1 MELNKKT
8 ILTGIVILSLLGLVS
23 WLFPTYRKT
32 LVENT
37 TLSTKNSE
45 LTTSLKNA
53 VTENSRLQKTINE
66 NWEYVKEPVLGPD
79 GKALLDGKG
88 NPIYKTRKTKAT
100 NIVILDE
107 KAKQTITELQT
118 TNKYLE
124 EQLAVYK
131 KLTVTKRGKGELLG
145 GWGTKQTGALGM
157 VLNISTNLRT
167 GAMFYKQDITSFR
180 LKDLTEFG
188 AIGMIGIGF

>member
-8 ILTGIVILSLLGLVS
+8 ILTGIVILALLGVLT
-23 WLFPTYRKT
+23 WLAPTYKKT
-32 LVENT
+32 LEENT
-37 TLSTKNSE
+37 TLSTKNAE
-45 LTTSLKNA
+45 LTTALKVA
-53 VTENSRLQKTINE
+53 TTENSRLQKTINE

-88 NPIYKTRKTKAT
+88 NPIYRTRKTKAT

-131 KLTVTKRGKGELLG
+131 KLTVTKRGRGELLG
-145 GWGTKQTGALGM
+145 GVGTKQTGAIGSILYIG
-157 VLNISTNLRT
+157 STIKI
-167 GAMFYKQDITSFR
+167 GALFYKQNVVKLD
-180 LKDLTEFG
+180 LKELTDFG
-188 AIGMIGIGF
+188 SIALIGIGF